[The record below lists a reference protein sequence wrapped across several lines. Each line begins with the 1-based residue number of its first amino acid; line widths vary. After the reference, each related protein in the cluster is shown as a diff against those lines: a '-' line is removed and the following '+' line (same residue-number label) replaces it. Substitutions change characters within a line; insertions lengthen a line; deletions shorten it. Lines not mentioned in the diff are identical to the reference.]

1 VSTVASSSVLPA
13 IDPSTGELIR
23 ELPLAAPADVDQAVA
38 AARAALADARD
49 WRVPARRSELLA
61 AISRAVAARA
71 DELAELECR
80 DTGKPLSQ
88 ARADVAATVRY
99 FAYYAGAADK
109 IHAEQIPLGPDFL
122 DYTLREP
129 WGVCGQI
136 IPWNYPLQL
145 AARTAAPALAA
156 GNAVVLKASEE
167 ASVTP
172 FELDAIAR
180 DCGLPEGLFRVLTGY
195 ADVGAALVAHP
206 DVQHVTFVGSPA
218 TGRLVAEA
226 AAARLAPVDLELGGK
241 SPNIVFADADLDRA
255 VPSIVGSLVQNA
267 GQSCSAGSRLLV
279 ERPVFDAVLARV
291 SESLQQLSIGP
302 GLDDP
307 DLGPL
312 ISERQFLHASTLLA
326 GAAGRATVVTGGR
339 RAEGDRLERGFF
351 LEPTLLAG
359 IGVDDEIWNEEVFG
373 PVLSAASFA
382 DEEEALAL
390 ANASPF
396 GLVAGVWTRDLSR
409 AHRFAAGLEVGQVF
423 VNTYGV
429 GGGVELPF
437 GGYKRS
443 GYGRGKGLEALRTYT
458 QVKNVCVA
466 L

>member
-1 VSTVASSSVLPA
+1 MSTVASSGVLPA

-23 ELPLAAPADVDQAVA
+23 ELPLAVPADVDQAVA
-38 AARAALADARD
+38 AARTALGNARD
-49 WRVPARRSELLA
+49 WRVPAHRGERLA
-61 AISRAVAARA
+61 AISRAVAERA

-180 DCGLPEGLFRVLTGY
+180 ECGLPEGLFQVLTGY
-195 ADVGAALVAHP
+195 GDVGAALVAHP

-241 SPNIVFADADLDRA
+241 SPNIVFADADLERA
-255 VPSIVGSLVQNA
+255 VPAIVGSLVQNA

-279 ERPVFDAVLARV
+279 ERPVLDAVLARV

-312 ISERQFLHASTLLA
+312 ISERQFRHASTLLA
-326 GAAGRATVVTGGR
+326 GAAGRATVVTGGG
-339 RAEGDRLERGFF
+339 RAEGDGLERGFF

-359 IGVDDEIWNEEVFG
+359 VGVEDEIWNEEVFG
-373 PVLSAASFA
+373 PVLCAASFA

-396 GLVAGVWTRDLSR
+396 GLVAGVWTRDLGR

>member
-1 VSTVASSSVLPA
+1 VSTTTTRNLPA
-13 IDPSTGELIR
+13 LDPSTGELIR
-23 ELPLAAPADVDQAVA
+23 ELPLAGAADVDEAVA
-38 AARAALADARD
+38 AACSAFVHARD
-49 WRVPARRSELLA
+49 WRIPARRGELLA
-61 AISRAVAARA
+61 AVARALAERA
-71 DELAELECR
+71 DELAVLECR

-88 ARADVAATVRY
+88 ARADVAAAVRY
-99 FAYYAGAADK
+99 FTYYAGAADK
-109 IHAEQIPLGPDFL
+109 IQADQIPLGPDFL

-129 WGVCGQI
+129 WGVCGVI

-172 FELDAIAR
+172 FELAR
-180 DCGLPEGLFRVLTGY
+180 LARECGLPDGLFQVLTGY
-195 ADVGAALVAHP
+195 GETGAALVANP
-206 DVQHVTFVGSPA
+206 DVQHLTFVGSPA

-241 SPNIVFADADLDRA
+241 SPNVVFADADLERA
-255 VPSIVGSLVQNA
+255 VPAIVRSLIQNA

-279 ERPVFDAVLARV
+279 ERHAYDEVIERV
-291 SESLQQLSIGP
+291 ADGLRRLSIGP
-302 GLDDP
+302 GLEDP

-312 ISERQFLHASTLLA
+312 ISERQYRHASELLGSVRDPA
-326 GAAGRATVVTGGR
+326 RVVTGGR
-339 RAEGDRLERGFF
+339 RAEGPELERGFY
-351 LEPTLLAG
+351 LEPTLLAD
-359 IGVDDEIWNEEVFG
+359 VDAGQPIWNEEVFG
-373 PVLSAASFA
+373 PVLVAAPFE
-382 DEEEALAL
+382 DEAAAVAL

-396 GLVAGVWTRDLSR
+396 GLVAGVWTRDVSR
-409 AHRFAAGLEVGQVF
+409 AHRVAAALEAGQVF
-423 VNTYGV
+423 VNSYGV

-443 GYGRGKGLEALRTYT
+443 GYGRGKGLEALRAYT
-458 QVKNVCVA
+458 QVKNVCLA

>member
-1 VSTVASSSVLPA
+1 MSTVASSGSLRAV
-13 IDPSTGELIR
+13 DPSTGELIR
-23 ELPLAAPADVDQAVA
+23 ELPVASAAEVAVA
-38 AARAALADARD
+38 AAAACEAFARERD
-49 WRVPARRSELLA
+49 WRLPAMRAELLA
-61 AISRAVAARA
+61 SVGRAVAERA

-88 ARADVAATVRY
+88 ARGDVAATVRY
-99 FAYYAGAADK
+99 FGYYAGAADK
-109 IHAEQIPLGPDFL
+109 LQAEQIPLGPDFL

-129 WGVCGQI
+129 WGVCGVI

-167 ASVTP
+167 ASLTP
-172 FELDAIAR
+172 FELARIAR
-180 DCGLPEGLFRVLTGY
+180 QCGLPEGLFQVLTGY
-195 ADVGAALVAHP
+195 GETGAALVANP
-206 DVQHVTFVGSPA
+206 DVQHVTFVGSPT

-241 SPNIVFADADLDRA
+241 SPNIVFADADLEKA
-255 VPSIVGSLVQNA
+255 VPAIVRSLVQNA
-267 GQSCSAGSRLLV
+267 GQSCSAGSRLLI
-279 ERPVFDAVLARV
+279 ERPVYDEVIARV
-291 SESLQQLSIGP
+291 AEALRRLSIGP

-312 ISERQFLHASTLLA
+312 ISERQFLHASGLLES
-326 GAAGRATVVTGGR
+326 GVGRATVVTGGR
-339 RAEGDRLERGFF
+339 RAEGELLERGFY
-351 LEPTLLAG
+351 LEPTLLTD
-359 IGVDDEIWNEEVFG
+359 VDVAQPVWNEEVFG
-373 PVLSAASFA
+373 PVLAATGFDD
-382 DEEEALAL
+382 DEQALAL

-409 AHRFAAGLEVGQVF
+409 AHRLAAGIEAGQVF
-423 VNTYGV
+423 VNTFGV